1 MSKTI
6 EFHHG
11 ALSDPY
17 EEQAN
22 RQGYTLG
29 DDRERLEE
37 LGESLTYCWIQ
48 DVLTDSQY
56 DAALKK
62 LQKQLMKAVKRIVC
76 YGKKTSYEMG
86 RD

>member
-1 MSKTI
+1 MTKTI

-11 ALSDPY
+11 AMCDPY

-22 RQGYTLG
+22 RQGFTLG

-37 LGESLTYCWIQ
+37 IGYALTYCWIQ

-62 LQKQLMKAVKRIVC
+62 LQKQLVKAAKQIR
-76 YGKKTSYEMG
+76 KTSYEMG
-86 RD
+86 